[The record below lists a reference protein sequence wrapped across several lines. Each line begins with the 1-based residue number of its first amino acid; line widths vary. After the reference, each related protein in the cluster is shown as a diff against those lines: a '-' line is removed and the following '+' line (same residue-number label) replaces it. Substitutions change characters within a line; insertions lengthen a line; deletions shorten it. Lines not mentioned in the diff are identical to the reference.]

1 MDSFYIIFIYFFI
14 YSICG
19 WFLETIYCRLLDGK
33 WTNRGFL
40 FGPYCPIYGFGS
52 LLIIYFLD
60 NFKDNPIE
68 VFFFGMIFTSVLEYI
83 TSFLLEKIFNAKWWD
98 YTNYKFNINGRVCL
112 VNSLEFAI
120 LGLVLTYIAHPFISN
135 IVLQIPSA
143 INQIVALLLFF
154 IIGID
159 LCSTIASLLNL
170 KEKLSMLEYYKE
182 ELKKKYP
189 KKKFSD
195 FEIYKELSNYR
206 KRLVEKHNA
215 QINRL
220 LNAFPNFK
228 DKTLEK
234 QFEEFKLEIH
244 SYRLERAA
252 LKKQK
257 KEEKSIKRLDK
268 SKESDNSN
276 EKTSTL

>member
-1 MDSFYIIFIYFFI
+1 MGDNMHSFYILFLFFFI

-19 WFLETIYCRLLDGK
+19 WILETIYCRILDGK

-40 FGPYCPIYGFGS
+40 SGPYCPIYGFGS

-60 NFKDNPIE
+60 NFKDNPVE
-68 VFFFGMIFTSVLEYI
+68 VFFFGMIFTSALEYI

-112 VNSLEFAI
+112 LNSLEFAT

-135 IVLQIPSA
+135 IVLKIPEE
-143 INQIVALLLFF
+143 INQIIALILFF

-159 LCSTIASLLNL
+159 SCSTVASLLHL
-170 KEKLSMLEYYKE
+170 KEKLSMLEYYKD

-195 FEIYKELSNYR
+195 FELYKELSNYR
-206 KRLVEKHNA
+206 KHLVEKHNM

-228 DKTLEK
+228 DKSLEK

-244 SYRLERAA
+244 NYRIEKIATR
-252 LKKQK
+252 KKR
-257 KEEKSIKRLDK
+257 KEEKK
-268 SKESDNSN
+268 
-276 EKTSTL
+276 